1 MNRELKRVT
10 AVVFAMFLA
19 LFVAASIIQVGVADE
34 LYADQRN
41 TRSMYDSYKYK
52 RGAIVVAGTPI
63 AESVPVDT
71 IYEYQRTYPN
81 PLVYS
86 HVTGYFSLNQ
96 GMTGIEGAMNSYLS
110 GKTGSQFLNQFNAI
124 LTGQEPQGASVLLN
138 LDPDMQQAAFE
149 ALGDYEG
156 AVIVTEPST
165 GKILTMVS
173 SPEFDP
179 NTLASHNSDEVI
191 AAYDLLIA
199 DPLDPLIDR
208 SIGGDMNPPGS
219 VFKLVM
225 VAAALESGR
234 YTPES
239 TFPNPSSFTLPQSDS
254 VVKNSTGTT
263 CGPGPTVTLAT
274 ALRLSCNIPFAE
286 LGLELG
292 RKAIL
297 DQARKFGFNTS
308 FEIPMVAEASYFPVV
323 MDEPQTALASFG
335 QYDVRATPLQ
345 MAMVSAAVANGGK
358 VMYPNVVEQVLE
370 PSLKPISQFEAREY
384 SQAISPATAA
394 TMTQMMVDSVDNSS
408 LITNVRISGVQV
420 AGKTGTAENGEG
432 EPYTFWFTGFA
443 PADAP
448 RYAIT
453 VLVENGAGLGQNG
466 YANET
471 AVPIARKVL
480 EVGLSK

>member
-1 MNRELKRVT
+1 
-10 AVVFAMFLA
+10 
-19 LFVAASIIQVGVADE
+19 
-34 LYADQRN
+34 
-41 TRSMYDSYKYK
+41 
-52 RGAIVVAGTPI
+52 
-63 AESVPVDT
+63 
-71 IYEYQRTYPN
+71 
-81 PLVYS
+81 
-86 HVTGYFSLNQ
+86 
-96 GMTGIEGAMNSYLS
+96 
-110 GKTGSQFLNQFNAI
+110 
-124 LTGQEPQGASVLLN
+124 
-138 LDPDMQQAAFE
+138 MQQAAFE

-191 AAYDLLIA
+191 AAYDQLIA

-225 VAAALESGR
+225 VAAALESGK

-239 TFPNPSSFTLPQSDS
+239 TFPNPATYQLPLSDA
-254 VVKNSTGTT
+254 VIRNATRTA

-274 ALRLSCNIPFAE
+274 ALRFSCNIPFAI

-297 DQARKFGFNTS
+297 DQAEKFGFNTA
-308 FEIPMVAEASYFPVV
+308 FDVPMPAEASTFPVV
-323 MDEPQTALASFG
+323 MDDPQTALASFG
-335 QYDVRATPLQ
+335 QFDIRATPLQ
-345 MAMVSAAVANGGK
+345 IAMVSAAIANGGK

-370 PSLKPISQFEAREY
+370 PSLKPISQFEPREY
-384 SQAISPATAA
+384 SQAISAETAS
-394 TMTQMMVDSVDNSS
+394 TITQMMVAGVYNSS
-408 LITNVRISGVQV
+408 LITNVRIEGVQI

-443 PADAP
+443 PVEAP
-448 RYAIT
+448 KYAIT
-453 VLVENGAGLGQNG
+453 VLIENGAGIGQDGNP
-466 YANET
+466 NLT

-480 EVGLSK
+480 EAGLSK